1 MTMKMKLKMKSRS
14 YICDINEPRHINGH
28 NLLNIKYKM
37 HNDNYMY

>member
-28 NLLNIKYKM
+28 KSAKYKI
-37 HNDNYMY
+37 